1 MEFTVQAFEN
11 EKRDLPYEA
20 SSSSL
25 VDELGKSLQNDGL
38 YEGYGDLLDSLEEL
52 TKADMRVDLERNRKL
67 ITLNIEEELIFHSA
81 NKTGVF
87 EYLLTTD
94 PNIITSISL
103 LENGG
108 YSQVL
113 AGPNE

>member
-1 MEFTVQAFEN
+1 VEFAVQAL
-11 EKRDLPYEA
+11 EKQKRSMPYEA

-25 VDELGKSLQNDGL
+25 VDALEISLQNDGL
-38 YEGYGDLLDSLEEL
+38 YEGYGNLLDSLEKL
-52 TKADMRVDLERNRKL
+52 TKVDLRVDLKRNRKL
-67 ITLNIEEELIFHSA
+67 LTLKIEEELIFHSA

-94 PNIITSISL
+94 PNIITSITL
-103 LENGG
+103 LENGE

>member
-1 MEFTVQAFEN
+1 M
-11 EKRDLPYEA
+11 PYEA

-25 VDELGKSLQNDGL
+25 VDALEISLQNDGL
-38 YEGYGDLLDSLEEL
+38 YEGYGNLLDSLEKL
-52 TKADMRVDLERNRKL
+52 TKVDLRVDLKRNRKL
-67 ITLNIEEELIFHSA
+67 LTLKIEEELIFHSA

>member
-1 MEFTVQAFEN
+1 
-11 EKRDLPYEA
+11 
-20 SSSSL
+20 
-25 VDELGKSLQNDGL
+25 
-38 YEGYGDLLDSLEEL
+38 
-52 TKADMRVDLERNRKL
+52 
-67 ITLNIEEELIFHSA
+67 LIFHSA

-94 PNIITSISL
+94 PNIITSITL
-103 LENGG
+103 LENGE

>member
-1 MEFTVQAFEN
+1 M
-11 EKRDLPYEA
+11 PYEA
-20 SSSSL
+20 SSSNL
-25 VDELGKSLQNDGL
+25 VDALGKSLQNDGL
-38 YEGYGDLLDSLEEL
+38 YEGYGDLLDSLEKL
-52 TKADMRVDLERNRKL
+52 TKADLRVDLERNRKL
-67 ITLNIEEELIFHSA
+67 ITLKIEEELIFHSA

-103 LENGG
+103 LENGE